1 MCGILLIVESYRDVH
16 DEYGS
21 ILERIRRRGPDF
33 FKIHSLDNGIILVV
47 GVLWLQGSQITPQP
61 HSNDVGGYLLWNGD
75 AYGGLEEMR
84 NGDSDTQ
91 TISRTLEKLEPQE
104 FFDQIRG
111 PFAFSY
117 TQGEFIWFGRDYFGR
132 HSLLFFQ
139 NEEGLLALSSVGD
152 DSHPWLQVPTK
163 GIYRYSIIYK
173 RLTLFPWN
181 DASVSSEASP
191 FGNLPLEISDSK
203 LSSPIIKLSLTN
215 ELSSLPWIANAIEE
229 KWRDDVVILQY
240 IHKHSDLIKTFEQVV
255 RDSVLTRVEHKPP
268 FCGHCLPSLTPCS
281 HSKIGILFSGG
292 LDSSYLAYILH
303 SVLSPEESIVLFNV
317 AFGDA
322 VENVPDRITGRK
334 ALKELE
340 KVCPQRNFIFEAI
353 NISKEELVAT
363 RQIEKLDELLLP
375 SGTVLD
381 DSIGCAL
388 WFAAGKRNGEHM
400 PRVLLIGSGIDE
412 QLGGYSRHRAV
423 FNRDGWNALFHE
435 IRMEIDRI
443 SERNLGRDN
452 RIISDHGVASRIPFL
467 DERVV
472 NFLNSVPLP
481 QKMDLSLRRGLG
493 EKLLLRAA
501 AYDAGLISISSEP
514 KRAIQFGSRIA
525 KIENKKEK
533 GSDIAVR

>member
-132 HSLLFFQ
+132 HI
-139 NEEGLLALSSVGD
+139 GD

-412 QLGGYSRHRAV
+412 QLGGYSRHQ
-423 FNRDGWNALFHE
+423 
-435 IRMEIDRI
+435 
-443 SERNLGRDN
+443 RNLGRDN

-472 NFLNSVPLP
+472 NFLNT
-481 QKMDLSLRRGLG
+481 
-493 EKLLLRAA
+493 